1 MDREAKRMMTH
12 LKSSIEVKTFR
23 KKVWKD
29 DRPDYFELSH
39 AIGPSVCGSRKVPN
53 PISLGLVMC

>member
-1 MDREAKRMMTH
+1 MMTH

-29 DRPDYFELSH
+29 DRPNYFELSH
-39 AIGPSVCGSRKVPN
+39 AIGPSVYGSRKVPN
-53 PISLGLVMC
+53 PTSLGLVMC